1 MCDTNAHAAA
11 AAAAVSAAPLFPA
24 TMTTAHSTHSLTHA
38 HDTQVELHT
47 VASTILQLPRI
58 EDPSDADVAQWH
70 SKYMDHLEAL
80 FERHKGRFG
89 YADRKLE
96 ML

>member
-1 MCDTNAHAAA
+1 MLLLLLYRLRPY
-11 AAAAVSAAPLFPA
+11 SPPPRPLHTPH
-24 TMTTAHSTHSLTHA
+24 TLHTHA

-58 EDPSDADVAQWH
+58 ENPSDADVAQWH

-89 YADRKLE
+89 YAHRKLE

>member
-1 MCDTNAHAAA
+1 M
-11 AAAAVSAAPLFPA
+11 
-24 TMTTAHSTHSLTHA
+24 
-38 HDTQVELHT
+38 ELHT

>member
-1 MCDTNAHAAA
+1 MRICCCCIGCALTPRHHDHCTLH
-11 AAAAVSAAPLFPA
+11 
-24 TMTTAHSTHSLTHA
+24 THSTHA

-58 EDPSDADVAQWH
+58 ENPSDADVAQWH

-89 YADRKLE
+89 YAHRKLE